1 MSMIYGPAFVLLGKY
16 FRRHLTLA
24 QAIANTGVSAGAF
37 VLPFVVRAILDQFS
51 FPAGLLVVG
60 GVLCHMFICA
70 ALFRPVG
77 ASDIKAAA
85 VSVGADV
92 AAAGDHHDEG
102 GDTAVDASCEYPK
115 NSHQKSSHGR
125 CYSANSQKVNSKSTS
140 KLSETVTVFEAEALK
155 PPVRTRTHSESEK
168 DAHVAEFHTTVPLHR
183 SLQHLSTKPVQDQK
197 MPAGPDAALRQSTL
211 DRVSSSWAVLSTT
224 PETLC
229 ASSSSLN
236 YMPARTEPVPEPEPE
251 TEPRNSH
258 TTTRTTQRHGLREG
272 KRLGRCGCLHFRLM
286 IICIRRYTP

>member
-1 MSMIYGPAFVLLGKY
+1 MLLGKY

-70 ALFRPVG
+70 ALFRPVRANDVKATA
-77 ASDIKAAA
+77 ASVA
-85 VSVGADV
+85 ADV
-92 AAAGDHHDEG
+92 AAAADGHAHDERGVTTDVAHDDG
-102 GDTAVDASCEYPK
+102 GDTAVDTSCEYPK
-115 NSHQKSSHGR
+115 NSHQKNSHGR
-125 CYSANSQKVNSKSTS
+125 YYSANSQKVNSKSTS
-140 KLSETVTVFEAEALK
+140 KQSETVTVFEAEALK
-155 PPVRTRTHSESEK
+155 PPVRTRTYSESEK

-183 SLQHLSTKPVQDQK
+183 SLQHLSTKPAQDQK

-224 PETLC
+224 PEMLC
-229 ASSSSLN
+229 ASLSSLN
-236 YMPARTEPVPEPEPE
+236 HMPARTEPEPEPE
-251 TEPRNSH
+251 LRKSH
-258 TTTRTTQRHGLREG
+258 TTTRTTQRPGPREG